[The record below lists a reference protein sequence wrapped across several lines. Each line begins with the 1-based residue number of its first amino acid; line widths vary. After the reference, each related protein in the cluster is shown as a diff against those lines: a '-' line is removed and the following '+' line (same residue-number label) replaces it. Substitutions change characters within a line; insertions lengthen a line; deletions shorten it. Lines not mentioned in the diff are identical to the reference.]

1 MVVTVSLSF
10 IMTVRERII
19 GLVVVTVA
27 LRFILT
33 VHEWIIG
40 LTYADCEW
48 VDNGTCG
55 SDCGCEFQFDC
66 A

>member
-1 MVVTVSLSF
+1 MNFILS
-10 IMTVRERII
+10 VYERIR

-27 LRFILT
+27 LSFILT

-55 SDCGCEFQFDC
+55 CDCGCEFQFDC